1 MGELWAN
8 LRVELPHLPSEP
20 PDDDMDAY
28 VEQHLCATGADVAAC
43 GTLKDALSK
52 LRRVWDAIQALNLLN
67 SSMRIPATVIYT
79 QTVEFGEFEH
89 IHSPQQLQDMLK
101 KVKVGVFKTDAER
114 NGVILASVCALF
126 AHVND
131 ARSELDVLKLLK
143 FTDADLDDSA
153 IVYHIYYSLLLQ
165 HNRALNDQAFI
176 KPVVALYDGSFLRRL
191 CTCTTAAGAA
201 AAFRGVV
208 VVPKGCVPRRPQL
221 VVAVQRCIVVA
232 RNLDSM
238 LLLGILEEFLTIL
251 NGTTRPCPVE
261 LTCKLLRVTQT
272 VCNEYLKGELQINHA
287 RPTRLSNTVSPA
299 VALCARRAISSVLK
313 QARESEKIERRAR
326 KQRQRRAAKVLVA
339 TVSVVDSDTREGSEE
354 ATQEATDE
362 VETEAETAKEVVPPA
377 PSIDSSDTAPDQ
389 RECLVCLEELS
400 GTRRALF
407 LCCNTLFVCDAC
419 SRSCS
424 DRCPNCRAEKPRILT
439 GLLV

>member
-1 MGELWAN
+1 MGMLWAN

-153 IVYHIYYSLLLQ
+153 IVYHIYYSLKKADVSTGADPWRLVATTSPLQ
-165 HNRALNDQAFI
+165 WRPAEMALGTTKVAPRSAMANDQTDPT
-176 KPVVALYDGSFLRRL
+176 KRCVSNRPRNQTLTRDRDRRN
-191 CTCTTAAGAA
+191 AA
-201 AAFRGVV
+201 A
-208 VVPKGCVPRRPQL
+208 
-221 VVAVQRCIVVA
+221 VAHFHGGMA
-232 RNLDSM
+232 RNLPPNQRAY
-238 LLLGILEEFLTIL
+238 FPHTHC
-251 NGTTRPCPVE
+251 T
-261 LTCKLLRVTQT
+261 LLRHQ
-272 VCNEYLKGELQINHA
+272 HH
-287 RPTRLSNTVSPA
+287 P
-299 VALCARRAISSVLK
+299 
-313 QARESEKIERRAR
+313 
-326 KQRQRRAAKVLVA
+326 
-339 TVSVVDSDTREGSEE
+339 
-354 ATQEATDE
+354 
-362 VETEAETAKEVVPPA
+362 
-377 PSIDSSDTAPDQ
+377 
-389 RECLVCLEELS
+389 
-400 GTRRALF
+400 
-407 LCCNTLFVCDAC
+407 
-419 SRSCS
+419 
-424 DRCPNCRAEKPRILT
+424 
-439 GLLV
+439 